1 MTSEHCGC
9 SRQVTPMEPE
19 DLPSGDGAGGLRRF
33 ELAGLM
39 EIDSALKIVF
49 LSEDL
54 LRFSRSKKSELF
66 NPQVSQVSL
75 KKLAEES
82 I

>member
-1 MTSEHCGC
+1 
-9 SRQVTPMEPE
+9 MEPE

-49 LSEDL
+49 LPED